1 MVEAGSEQ
9 RLGEARSRSSP
20 DKVYFGCVEE
30 KKSHQSRGREDE
42 KKEKKKKFLPASERA
57 VMDVSDGAGEPAGQE
72 VTCAHEQRE
81 APWSRARALQTD
93 GLTG

>member
-30 KKSHQSRGREDE
+30 KKSYQSRGREDE
-42 KKEKKKKFLPASERA
+42 KKEKKKKVPASE
-57 VMDVSDGAGEPAGQE
+57 
-72 VTCAHEQRE
+72 
-81 APWSRARALQTD
+81 
-93 GLTG
+93 